1 MMATGSEFSD
11 SACGAGFGSGAI
23 FEIVVGSAGLG
34 VPQQE
39 AAGFSSADEQLSPV
53 KPIGAEPQ
61 QPPPPGTTSS
71 EAVWDVDG
79 R

>member
-1 MMATGSEFSD
+1 MMATGSEFSESD
-11 SACGAGFGSGAI
+11 CAAGFGSGAML
-23 FEIVVGSAGLG
+23 EIVVGSAALG

-39 AAGFSSADEQLSPV
+39 AAGFSSAVEQLLPV

-61 QPPPPGTTSS
+61 HPPPPGTTSS